1 MRFLFLIFIFCVS
14 CSIKDYIK
22 KPESTTIEEKN
33 ISTFQ
38 KIDLNK
44 DNSISK
50 EELNNYYNQNKTI
63 ASPQVDYK
71 TPFIIL
77 SIIALMVFSLCSLT
91 YIVDFIK
98 SLYFYIKNLF
108 VK

>member
-1 MRFLFLIFIFCVS
+1 MRFLFLVFIFFAS

-22 KPESTTIEEKN
+22 KPESNTIEEKN
-33 ISTFQ
+33 TSTFYE
-38 KIDLNK
+38 IDLNK

-50 EELNNYYNQNKTI
+50 EELNNYYNQNKSI

-71 TPFIIL
+71 TPLIILFIIT
-77 SIIALMVFSLCSLT
+77 LMVFSLCSLT